1 MQEKRIRVGINA
13 TALLSP
19 RTGIGQYV
27 YSLGKE
33 LNAFDEIDP
42 RYFYGHG
49 WSDSLREAPV
59 ENIVAVKARIRKYV
73 PRAYI
78 VSKMLTQAR
87 FSAGLI
93 RHPVDLYH
101 DPNYLA
107 YRFQGP
113 TVITV
118 HDISW
123 VRHPET
129 HPKDRL
135 MAMDRYFP
143 RSLEQAVAIITDC
156 EFVKHELT
164 EVFGVNPSKI
174 RPVLLG
180 VSPVFR
186 PHTEVECREVLSAH
200 SLEYGK
206 YFLSV
211 GTLEPRK
218 NIPTLIDAF
227 SKLPEETQARCPL
240 VMVGMRGWLTSSIE
254 AKLRPLVDKGVVR
267 LLGYVPDEH
276 MPLIYS
282 GAVAFA
288 FPSLYEGFGL
298 PPLEAMACGVPVIVS
313 NCSSLP
319 EVVGDAGISVAPMD
333 VDAISEAMR
342 QILEDKSFSEDLSRR
357 GISRSIE
364 FTWRKTAE
372 ETTRVYFDA
381 IAG

>member
-1 MQEKRIRVGINA
+1 
-13 TALLSP
+13 
-19 RTGIGQYV
+19 
-27 YSLGKE
+27 
-33 LNAFDEIDP
+33 
-42 RYFYGHG
+42 
-49 WSDSLREAPV
+49 
-59 ENIVAVKARIRKYV
+59 
-73 PRAYI
+73 
-78 VSKMLTQAR
+78 
-87 FSAGLI
+87 
-93 RHPVDLYH
+93 
-101 DPNYLA
+101 
-107 YRFQGP
+107 
-113 TVITV
+113 
-118 HDISW
+118 
-123 VRHPET
+123 
-129 HPKDRL
+129 

-143 RSLEQAVAIITDC
+143 RSLEQAVTIITDC
-156 EFVKHELT
+156 KFVKNELI

-174 RPVLLG
+174 HPVLLG

-186 PHTEVECREVLSAH
+186 PHTEVECRGVLSAH
-200 SLEYGK
+200 ALEYGN

-218 NIPTLIDAF
+218 NISTLIDAF

-240 VMVGMRGWLTSSIE
+240 VLVGMRGWLTSSIE

-282 GAVAFA
+282 GSVAFA

-319 EVVGDAGISVAPMD
+319 EVVGDAGVSVEPMD

-357 GISRSIE
+357 GITRSVE